1 MFSTFS
7 RQAAPHGRLV
17 FGFHASKGLMRSL
30 GITVVLC
37 LLSAAAY
44 ADIRDAAPS
53 VAPPSFG
60 ETVDVKVV
68 NVEAVVTD
76 RDGNRVPGL
85 SPDRF
90 RLTIDGREV
99 PIEYFAEIRGG
110 DAVAP
115 ATSGQKEGWLAV
127 PGVVPGQP
135 IATSYLVFID
145 EYFAMTRDR
154 DLALERLRAELP
166 ALGPEDRM
174 AIVAYDG
181 DRVTMLSSWS
191 QSPGELDDVLRN
203 ATTRPTQGFQRFAER
218 RSFDIGRR
226 LPAAFRF
233 RHSVFDLTPEESFYA
248 RVLADQVERV
258 TMAAASTARGFAGPP
273 GRKVML
279 LLSGGWPFD
288 PVRFAIDSSF
298 RAAHESSI
306 SIGADLY
313 RPLTDTVNLL
323 GYTLYTVD
331 LAGNQTTAF
340 DRSLAQ
346 ASEVESPWTLSFDR
360 EQELHAAL
368 DFLARETGGRALTN
382 SLGKEPLAAAV
393 ADTRSY
399 YWLGFTP
406 DRQGDDR
413 TRTIEVSIDQPG
425 LRVRARQD
433 YLDYSPGRELSLAV
447 ESALLFGHPLGPQPL
462 EVRAGAPRF
471 EGRGKMV
478 LPLNLVVPADAVLF
492 LPIGEGYAAHLE
504 LRVAALDDEGGSAEV
519 EVIPVTLTSVAE
531 PTPGATFTY
540 TAEVRMR
547 RRAHDLIAVLHDP
560 ASGALMS
567 SALRIAPGAPSV

>member
-1 MFSTFS
+1 
-7 RQAAPHGRLV
+7 V
-17 FGFHASKGLMRSL
+17 SL
-30 GITVVLC
+30 GRIGSLASFASLGFLRLFGIAVLIC
-37 LLSAAAY
+37 LLPAAAWG
-44 ADIRDAAPS
+44 ARRDAAPD
-53 VAPPSFG
+53 VAPAGFG
-60 ETVDVKVV
+60 ETVDVRVV

-85 SPDRF
+85 GAEDF
-90 RLTIDGREV
+90 RLEVDGQQV

-110 DAVAP
+110 DAIAP
-115 ATSGQKEGWLAV
+115 ATPGEKNGWLAV

-154 DLALERLRAELP
+154 DLALERLRTELP

-191 QSPGELDDVLRN
+191 QSPDELDSVLRG
-203 ATTRPTQGFQRFAER
+203 AATRPTQGFQRFAER
-218 RSFDIGRR
+218 RSFDLDRR

-233 RHSVFDLTPEESFYA
+233 RRSVFDLTPQESFYA
-248 RVLADQVERV
+248 RLLADQVERV

-279 LLSGGWPFD
+279 MLSGGWPFD
-288 PVRFAIDSSF
+288 PVRFAVDNSF
-298 RAAHESSI
+298 SAASEPSVAA
-306 SIGADLY
+306 GADLY

-331 LAGNQTTAF
+331 LAGNQSTGF
-340 DRSLAQ
+340 DGSLALL
-346 ASEVESPWTLSFDR
+346 SELDSPRALSFIR

-382 SLGKEPLAAAV
+382 ALSEEPFAAAV

-413 TRTIEVSIDQPG
+413 SHAIKVSLDEPG
-425 LRVRARQD
+425 LRLRSRRD
-433 YLDYSPGRELSLAV
+433 YFDYSRGRELSLAV
-447 ESALLFGHPLGPQPL
+447 ESALLFGHPLGPEPL
-462 EVRAGAPRF
+462 EVRAGVPRF
-471 EGRGKMV
+471 EGRGRMV
-478 LPLNLVVPADAVLF
+478 LPLTLVVPADAVAF
-492 LPIGEGYAAHLE
+492 VPSAGGFTAHLE
-504 LRVAALDDEGGSAEV
+504 LRVAALDDAGASAEA
-519 EVIPVTLTSVAE
+519 EVIPVTLVSHDE
-531 PTPGATFTY
+531 PAPGATFTY
-540 TAEVRMR
+540 TAELRLR
-547 RRAHDLIAVLHDP
+547 RRPHDMIAVLHDP
-560 ASGALMS
+560 ATGALMS
-567 SALRIAPGAPSV
+567 SALRITPPAPST